1 MRLPH
6 VPYIPHKQFH
16 PGHDLP
22 CWFWDNLKGIDKDFY
37 LIWHPYRVLWDNII
51 NVYEGQDSSDPR
63 YTIHRKFGELNF
75 GFVLTDNFGGPISDN
90 KWHLWRYC
98 DPHGYAH
105 ILPIEDH
112 HDHYLKLVQKRLYL
126 QAKFTDR
133 YGFRAWNHK
142 LDDDLTAE
150 QQIQQKDRE
159 YAFKS
164 FQEENDWLMK
174 KAMDEFGRGNVAPTN
189 PTKDSIISYP
199 GQRNRSRIIRPL
211 EDREGGL
218 ITH

>member
-6 VPYIPHKQFH
+6 IQNTPHKKFH
-16 PGHDLP
+16 PGLDLP
-22 CWFWDNLKGIDKDFY
+22 SWFWHNLKGIDKDFY

-51 NVYEGQDSSDPR
+51 NEYEGPAEDPR
-63 YTIHRKFGELNF
+63 YTIHKEYGELNF
-75 GFVLTDNFGGPISDN
+75 GWVLTDNTGRPLQEN
-90 KWHLWRYC
+90 KWHLWRWC
-98 DPHGYAH
+98 EPHGWAH
-105 ILPIEDH
+105 ILGLEDTH
-112 HDHYLKLVQKRLYL
+112 GYYLRLVQRRLYM
-126 QAKFTDR
+126 QAKYTDR
-133 YGFRAWNHK
+133 YGFRGWTKK
-142 LDDDLTAE
+142 LDEDQTKE
-150 QQIQQKDRE
+150 QEIQRKDQE
-159 YAFKS
+159 YMFQS

-174 KAMDEFGRGNVAPTN
+174 RAMENFDRGVVAPTN